1 MIIIDSYTAAYD
13 SAMRPSAPRIGSLV
27 RISDEPD
34 ARELDA
40 FLRVMSKAG
49 LDLRFERYLPRA
61 RADISRVVRA

>member
-1 MIIIDSYTAAYD
+1 MITIDRYTATYD

-34 ARELDA
+34 SREWDG
-40 FLRVMSKAG
+40 FLRVLRKAG
-49 LDLRFERYLPRA
+49 LDLRWERHLPRA